1 MADEIAVQRSLL
13 EKIFDEMFEGIEG
26 QEEFDVQTIQ
36 KLKQLAASDDLK
48 KAAEV
53 IKAIKQGSVE

>member
-1 MADEIAVQRSLL
+1 M

-26 QEEFDVQTIQ
+26 QEEFDLQTIQ
-36 KLKQLAASDDLK
+36 KLKQLAESDDLK